1 MTLEEREKTIKFAV
15 DTVNHRIPVIVGTG
29 GNCTKSAIEMTK
41 FAEKAGVKSGDII
54 VKIGNTKLAS
64 MSDLTKCL
72 YTYKSGDSTSLVV
85 NRDGKEVKLN
95 VAF

>member
-1 MTLEEREKTIKFAV
+1 MGKIK
-15 DTVNHRIPVIVGTG
+15 
-29 GNCTKSAIEMTK
+29 
-41 FAEKAGVKSGDII
+41 II
-54 VKIGNTKLAS
+54 CDS